1 MKEKEKNQMW
11 GCMSLLIIVGT
22 FALTVYGGITLI
34 KDIIALL

>member
-1 MKEKEKNQMW
+1 MTEKTKDQMW

-22 FALTVYGGITLI
+22 FALTVYGGITLV